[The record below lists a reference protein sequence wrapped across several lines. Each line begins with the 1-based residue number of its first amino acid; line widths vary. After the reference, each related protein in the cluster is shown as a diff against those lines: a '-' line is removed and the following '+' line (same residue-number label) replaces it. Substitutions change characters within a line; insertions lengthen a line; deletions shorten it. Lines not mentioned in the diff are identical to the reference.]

1 MKGTK
6 MDFERLSHLHK
17 RVGDQ
22 LKTAEG
28 DQNAHTVE
36 TTEKH
41 FLRFL
46 RLGDM
51 IPANYRYF

>member
-1 MKGTK
+1 